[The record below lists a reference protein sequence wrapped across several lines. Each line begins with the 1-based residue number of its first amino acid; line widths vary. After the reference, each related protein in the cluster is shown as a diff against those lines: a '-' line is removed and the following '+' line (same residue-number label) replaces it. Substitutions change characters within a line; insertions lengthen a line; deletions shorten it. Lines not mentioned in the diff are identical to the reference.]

1 MLTPLRVRRS
11 TAVLSL
17 ALALLAGGL
26 IAVWGGHR
34 LGLAASAA
42 PAYVN
47 SVSAQDAGSLSAG
60 FAPIVK
66 RAMPAVVNIASSR
79 VTKTRGGENPLFNDP
94 MFREFFGDQLPNGG
108 GPRER
113 KEHGL
118 GSGVIVNQ
126 QGYILTNNH
135 VVEKAS
141 EITVSLSDRREFKG
155 KVVGSDPMSDLAV
168 VKIDAGGSL
177 PALPFSD
184 SSNAMVGDIV
194 LAIGNPFGIGQ
205 TVTMGIV
212 SATSRGGLGIEDYED
227 FIQTDAAINPG
238 NSGGALINH
247 RGELVGINTAIL
259 AGRSGGNQG
268 IGFAIPI
275 NMARQVM
282 DQILKNGRVIRG
294 YIGIGI
300 QAVTPD
306 LAKAFGMKDPN
317 GVAITSVEP
326 EGPAAGS
333 GLQVGDV
340 VTSLNGEDVKDI
352 NAFRLR
358 VSQMAP
364 GATVKLTVL
373 HENGQKKEI
382 TVKLGELPT
391 DKAQRGATPGED
403 NEGTTL
409 AGVTVDRLTPQ
420 IIQRLG
426 VPSTTRGVVITNI
439 DPASN
444 GAESGLQQGDVIQ
457 SINRQPVTSV
467 ADYSRLLRQAGKNA
481 VLLRIARGQGSLFIV
496 VQPD

>member
-11 TAVLSL
+11 TAVFSL
-17 ALALLAGGL
+17 VLALLAGGL
-26 IAVWGGHR
+26 LTLWGSHFFG
-34 LGLAASAA
+34 SAGGTV
-42 PAYVN
+42 PVFVS
-47 SVSAQDAGSLSAG
+47 SVSAQDAGSLTAG

-79 VTKTRGGENPLFNDP
+79 VTKSRGADNPLFNDP
-94 MFREFFGDQLPNGG
+94 MFREFFGDQFPNV
-108 GPRER
+108 PRER
-113 KEHGL
+113 REHGL

-135 VVEKAS
+135 VVEKAT

-155 KVVGSDPMSDLAV
+155 KVVGADPMSDIAV

-177 PALPFSD
+177 PVLPFSD
-184 SSNAMVGDIV
+184 SSHAQVGDIV

-227 FIQTDAAINPG
+227 FIQTDASINPG
-238 NSGGALINH
+238 NSGGALINN

-282 DQILKNGRVIRG
+282 DQILKNGKVIRG
-294 YIGIGI
+294 YIGINI
-300 QAVTPD
+300 QEVTPD
-306 LAKAFGMKDPN
+306 LAKAFGMKGQN
-317 GVAITSVEP
+317 GVAITGVEP
-326 EGPAAGS
+326 DGPAANS

-340 VTSLNGEDVKDI
+340 VTALNGEDVKDI

-364 GATVKLTVL
+364 GTSVGLTVL
-373 HENGQKKEI
+373 RENGQKKDV

-391 DKAQRGATPGED
+391 DKAQRGGTEGEGGD
-403 NEGTTL
+403 DSTL
-409 AGVTVDRLTPQ
+409 SGVTVDRLTPQ
-420 IIQRLG
+420 MVQRLG
-426 VPSTTRGVVITNI
+426 LPSATKGVVVTNI
-439 DPASN
+439 DASSPA
-444 GAESGLQQGDVIQ
+444 AESGLQQGDVIQ
-457 SINRQPVTSV
+457 SVNRQAVTSV
-467 ADYSRLLRQAGKNA
+467 ADYNRLIRQAGKNA
-481 VLLRIARGQGSLFIV
+481 VLLRVARGQGSLFIV
-496 VQPD
+496 IQPE